1 MKLSGTLH
9 KMPTLYINPV
19 QYFLNL
25 SNDKLVV
32 NELLNKN
39 ISLRF
44 TGNIYCEVCGK
55 KTKKSFGEG
64 LCYNCFVSSAE
75 AGEWIMKPELSK
87 AHLDI
92 EDRNLE
98 YEKSVQLQPHFVYL
112 ALVNETKVGVTRET
126 QIPTRWIDQ
135 GANSAIILAET
146 PYRQLA
152 GAIEVELKKYVSDKT
167 NWQKMLKNEYNH
179 SIDLIS
185 EKERV
190 RTLLPQELQ
199 QYIVSES
206 EIVNIEYP
214 VLEYPSKI
222 TSLNFEKSPQIQSKL
237 VGIRGQYLLF
247 DGGQV
252 INIRKH
258 SGYEIEIEA

>member
-1 MKLSGTLH
+1 MNLFGTLH

-19 QYFLNL
+19 QYFL
-25 SNDKLVV
+25 KLGNEKLQV
-32 NELLNKN
+32 NELLNKS

-64 LCYNCFVSSAE
+64 LCYNCFITSAE

-87 AHLDI
+87 AHLGI
-92 EDRNLE
+92 ADRDLE

-152 GAIEVELKKYVSDKT
+152 GLIEVELKKYLSDKT
-167 NWQKMLKNEYNH
+167 NWQKMLKNEFNH
-179 SIDLIS
+179 SVNLIEEKARIKPLLS
-185 EKERV
+185 ED
-190 RTLLPQELQ
+190 LQ
-199 QYIVSES
+199 QYISSENEVVS
-206 EIVNIEYP
+206 IEYP
-214 VLEYPSKI
+214 VLEYPAKV
-222 TSLNFEKSPQIQSKL
+222 TSLSFDKTPTIENKL
-237 VGIRGQYLLF
+237 VGIRGQYF
-247 DGGQV
+247 IFEGGQV
-252 INIRKH
+252 LNIRRH
-258 SGYEIEIEA
+258 SGYEIELSA

>member
-1 MKLSGTLH
+1 MKLGGTLH
-9 KMPTLYINPV
+9 KMPTLNINPV
-19 QYFLNL
+19 QYFLDL
-25 SNDKLVV
+25 SNERLAV

-44 TGNIYCEVCGK
+44 TGNIYCEICGK
-55 KTKKSFGEG
+55 KTYKSFGEG
-64 LCYNCFVSSAE
+64 LCYNCFITSAA

-87 AHLDI
+87 AHLGI
-92 EDRNLE
+92 EERNLE
-98 YEKSVQLQPHFVYL
+98 YEKAVQLQPHFVYL

-126 QIPTRWIDQ
+126 QVPTRWIDQ
-135 GANSAIILAET
+135 GANSAILLAET

-152 GAIEVELKKYVSDKT
+152 GAIEVELKKYLSDKT

-190 RTLLPQELQ
+190 RTLLPQEFQ
-199 QYIVSES
+199 QYILLEN

-214 VLEYPSKI
+214 VLEYPSKV
-222 TSLNFEKSPQIQSKL
+222 TSLSFDKSPQIQSKL
-237 VGIRGQYLLF
+237 IGIRGQYLILE
-247 DGGQV
+247 GGQV

-258 SGYEIEIEA
+258 SGYEIEVEA

>member
-1 MKLSGTLH
+1 MKLLGTLH

-25 SNDKLVV
+25 SNEKLQV
-32 NELLNKN
+32 NELLNQN

-44 TGNIYCEVCGK
+44 TGNIFCEVCGK

-75 AGEWIMKPELSK
+75 AGEWIIRPELSK
-87 AHLDI
+87 AHLGI
-92 EDRNLE
+92 EDRDLE

-112 ALVNETKVGVTRET
+112 ALVNETKVGVTRGT

-152 GAIEVELKKYVSDKT
+152 GAIEVELKKHLTDKT
-167 NWQKMLKNEYNH
+167 NWQKMLKNEFNH
-179 SIDLIS
+179 SVDLS
-185 EKERV
+185 AEKARIKS
-190 RTLLPQELQ
+190 LLPEELQ
-199 QYIVSES
+199 QYVSTES
-206 EIVNIEYP
+206 EVVNIEYP
-214 VLEYPSKI
+214 VLHYPVKI
-222 TSLNFEKSPQIQSKL
+222 SSLGFDRQAEISAKL
-237 VGIRGQYLLF
+237 VGIRGQYLIF
-247 DGGQV
+247 EGGQV
-252 INIRKH
+252 LNIRKH
-258 SGYEIEIEA
+258 SGYEIELNV